1 MNEIEAIATAF
12 EAPPGW
18 ADKLYE
24 FVDGKFVVPTPMG
37 VFESSIA
44 NKLFAAIQRHFEQTV
59 PSGWLFFET
68 LFLIIRKP
76 KRQRRPDVAYVSFER
91 WPSDRAI
98 PETAAWDVV
107 PDLAVEVVSPGNTAI
122 EILVKLDDYFRA
134 GVRRVWIIY
143 PKQQIVQDYT
153 SQTRVEFLG
162 IDDTLKGGDVVTG
175 FSITLANLFN
185 AKAKTAP

>member
-1 MNEIEAIATAF
+1 M
-12 EAPPGW
+12 
-18 ADKLYE
+18 
-24 FVDGKFVVPTPMG
+24 
-37 VFESSIA
+37 
-44 NKLFAAIQRHFEQTV
+44 
-59 PSGWLFFET
+59 
-68 LFLIIRKP
+68 
-76 KRQRRPDVAYVSFER
+76 
-91 WPSDRAI
+91 
-98 PETAAWDVV
+98 